1 MALKKYISLLFI
13 IISTSFISAQNRSQL
28 YIDYINNYA
37 ELAVIQQKEYGIPA
51 SITLAQ
57 GLLESGAGQS
67 EFARKSNNHF
77 GIKCHDWTGEKVYH
91 DDDARGECFRKYDN
105 VLDSYRDHSL
115 FLKNKPRYS
124 FLFSY
129 SSVDYESW
137 AHGLKKAGYATDPS
151 YAYKLIG
158 LIENYEL
165 HKFDLLKNDYQI
177 SGNPKY
183 NEKTGSVNKNKEQ
196 SVLGVIPSVTT
207 HTVYKTN
214 RTKYIVAESGDTYE
228 SIAEEFNISIRKL
241 KEYNEIDSNS
251 GLKAGTQLY
260 LRKKKNKASYGIN
273 NHVIKSGETM
283 YSISQTYGIRLEK
296 LYQLNNMPY
305 TETARIGKVLKL
317 R

>member
-1 MALKKYISLLFI
+1 
-13 IISTSFISAQNRSQL
+13 
-28 YIDYINNYA
+28 
-37 ELAVIQQKEYGIPA
+37 
-51 SITLAQ
+51 
-57 GLLESGAGQS
+57 
-67 EFARKSNNHF
+67 
-77 GIKCHDWTGEKVYH
+77 
-91 DDDARGECFRKYDN
+91 
-105 VLDSYRDHSL
+105 
-115 FLKNKPRYS
+115 
-124 FLFSY
+124 
-129 SSVDYESW
+129 
-137 AHGLKKAGYATDPS
+137 
-151 YAYKLIG
+151 
-158 LIENYEL
+158 
-165 HKFDLLKNDYQI
+165 
-177 SGNPKY
+177 
-183 NEKTGSVNKNKEQ
+183 
-196 SVLGVIPSVTT
+196 
-207 HTVYKTN
+207 TVYKTN